1 MMNPGVV
8 GCALG
13 YVCIPNMCDCVCVPL
28 GSRSAAQVVAS
39 ITSPPSS
46 APSTSTRGGPSCW
59 SLPSTSSG
67 CCPPASTRSCTT
79 RPSKARRAACCP
91 WGGQCARSAVRAT
104 HHRPPP
110 HQQLHPAAPI
120 PTPFHPTPFHPTPF
134 HPTPELAVERGRL
147 LLHSADGLRWNLEG
161 EWSSLAMGSAVSS
174 SNEIV
179 GVEASPLRRR
189 RLGVHAHRGAI
200 AADSSRHGGGGG
212 LAEVSLSTS
221 DPVVWTVALRPASAA
236 PATAA
241 PAAAAASR

>member
-1 MMNPGVV
+1 MYVFRICV
-8 GCALG
+8 TVCACLWG
-13 YVCIPNMCDCVCVPL
+13 RAL
-28 GSRSAAQVVAS
+28 LR
-39 ITSPPSS
+39 
-46 APSTSTRGGPSCW
+46 RW
-59 SLPSTSSG
+59 SL
-67 CCPPASTRSCTT
+67 RSRRRHHQHPLRARGVAHRAGHSLQPHLAAALRRAHDRA
-79 RPSKARRAACCP
+79 RPDRRRHDVRRAAH
-91 WGGQCARSAVRAT
+91 GAASARDQQCAPRTTA
-104 HHRPPP
+104 PPP